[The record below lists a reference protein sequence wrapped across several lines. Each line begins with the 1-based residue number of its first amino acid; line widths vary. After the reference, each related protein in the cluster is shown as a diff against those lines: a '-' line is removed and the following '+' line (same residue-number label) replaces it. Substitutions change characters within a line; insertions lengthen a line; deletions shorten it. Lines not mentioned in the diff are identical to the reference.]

1 MKNALALLY
10 HPPAVNIEEEF
21 LDDLFK
27 KSVREG
33 EEGLMLAV
41 LEDAVACFQK
51 YVHARDNKG
60 KTLFREAEEWILER
74 DSDWIFSFESIC
86 ETLRINPSY
95 LREGL
100 MRWKERELK
109 PGAELLMANSA

>member
-10 HPPAVNIEEEF
+10 HPSAFSIEEEF
-21 LDDLFK
+21 LGDLFK
-27 KSVREG
+27 KSVREE

-60 KTLFREAEEWILER
+60 KALFREAEEWILEKN
-74 DSDWIFSFESIC
+74 SDWIFSFENIC
-86 ETLRINPSY
+86 EILGINPSY

-100 MRWKERELK
+100 MKWKERELK
-109 PGAELLMANSA
+109 PGAELLRANSA